1 MEVNFDT
8 IEPITTSHCYQNKYV
23 TYKAATV
30 TIEQYKKVT
39 YSALVYGVVS
49 SLPKWSSL
57 QDITIKIYII
67 YIASIFKIV

>member
-49 SLPKWSSL
+49 SLPK
-57 QDITIKIYII
+57 
-67 YIASIFKIV
+67 